1 MIVLTKE
8 EAALALGW
16 SFDRDYPPLE
26 MDEIVLQ
33 DRLRAVVAPEW
44 TGNTPD
50 SSQNAAQE
58 RLGADSGTE
67 GRAAPRKGAEAHS
80 DETGVRAERIVA
92 LKDFADE
99 LERCIEPDTG
109 DPELMDMIDV
119 INLVRERAKTLGLN
133 DESL

>member
-1 MIVLTKE
+1 MIVLTKD

-26 MDEIVLQ
+26 MDEIALQ

-58 RLGADSGTE
+58 APGAQTGTE
-67 GRAAPRKGAEAHS
+67 GRAAPGKGAE
-80 DETGVRAERIVA
+80 TLRAERIVA

-133 DESL
+133 DGSL